1 MCVCGGG
8 GGGGGGRW
16 KFGCAF
22 YKLHSQR
29 KKKREVLR
37 TSFAWRRDA
46 PQEAKAEAELRL
58 KRSFS
63 EYMVMVINHQNK
75 VQGKG

>member
-1 MCVCGGG
+1 MGGG
-8 GGGGGGRW
+8 VVGGNLVVLFINCIH
-16 KFGCAF
+16 KE
-22 YKLHSQR
+22 K

>member
-1 MCVCGGG
+1 MGSI
-8 GGGGGGRW
+8 
-16 KFGCAF
+16 KN
-22 YKLHSQR
+22 L
-29 KKKREVLR
+29 
-37 TSFAWRRDA
+37 FAWRRDA

-63 EYMVMVINHQNK
+63 EYIVMMINHQNK